1 MITKDELERLKQ
13 PADKNAELRYT
24 IGGAIETAVHSSV
37 ESERIGKLQQG
48 HRMMHQAV
56 ENFRDNMAFK
66 TREGLARSQFAQTN
80 SPPPQDHA
88 VAESTWR
95 QNHIQIHEDRFK
107 QSSDDLQQQTSNA
120 FQNDTATENT
130 NTQTSTERATS
141 QHSERVQDFAASV
154 RSQSQSIERSNSA

>member
-13 PADKNAELRYT
+13 PAHKNAELRYT

-66 TREGLARSQFAQTN
+66 TREGLARSQFEQTN
-80 SPPPQDHA
+80 IPPKQDRIL
-88 VAESTWR
+88 AEDTWR
-95 QNHIQIHEDRFK
+95 QNHITAHEDRFK
-107 QSSDDLQQQTSNA
+107 QASDDLQQQTSSA
-120 FQNDTATENT
+120 FQTETQTTNT
-130 NTQTSTERATS
+130 NTEPAT
-141 QHSERVQDFAASV
+141 
-154 RSQSQSIERSNSA
+154 